1 MNSHFK
7 SALSKVKAEDELIL
21 KTKAMLDQAKAK
33 KRPVAMVSRRAFV
46 TRKTLAMACSIV
58 IVVGMSIWGY
68 NVYQTPVAYVSLDIN
83 PSIELGLNTFN
94 TVIAATSFNADG
106 QKVMADENVVGSGL
120 DQAIDTLVGS
130 ASEHGFIAKDGSTVI
145 SVTSESDNKIVGEKI
160 QSIAENGARVALN
173 RKKDL
178 AAIYLENIPLQN
190 HFDARGQGIS
200 PGKLNLIHKVQK
212 LDSKV
217 TVDQFKDSKVVEIM
231 NAYLTKM
238 KNKRA
243 NHPNGNAGNP
253 GTNNPGTVVTPEPGA
268 SSVVDGVANATT
280 NPGVTN
286 AGAATTIERAVK
298 VVRINKKIRIKQ
310 NKLNHNGGHPG
321 PNVNPT
327 PTPGPI
333 ATPIPRPT
341 WRPRPTLEPGTTP
354 PPRSRPIMPP
364 RRIVPRPG
372 MAGNGGQAGSESDQV
387 IR

>member
-21 KTKAMLDQAKAK
+21 KTKAMLEQAKAK
-33 KRPVAMVSRRAFV
+33 KRPVALLVRRAFV
-46 TRKTLAMACSIV
+46 TRKSLAMACSIV
-58 IVVGMSIWGY
+58 IVVGLSIFGY

-106 QKVMADENVVGSGL
+106 QKVLADENVVGSGL
-120 DQAIDTLVGS
+120 DQAIDALVGS

-145 SVTSESDNKIVGEKI
+145 SVTSESDNIIVGEKI

-178 AAIYLENIPLQN
+178 AAIYLENIPLQK

-200 PGKLNLIHKVQK
+200 PGKLNLIHKIQM

-231 NAYLTKM
+231 NAYVAMTKD
-238 KNKRA
+238 KRG
-243 NHPNGNAGNP
+243 NHPDGNTGKP
-253 GTNNPGTVVTPEPGA
+253 GTNNPGAAVTPGPG
-268 SSVVDGVANATT
+268 SSSGGDGVANATA
-280 NPGVTN
+280 NPGVTS

-298 VVRINKKIRIKQ
+298 VVKINKKIRIKQ
-310 NKLNHNGGHPG
+310 NKLNPNGGHPK
-321 PNVNPT
+321 PVVNPT

-333 ATPIPRPT
+333 ATQMPRPT
-341 WRPRPTLEPGTTP
+341 YRPRPTLEPGATPMPRPRPTMP
-354 PPRSRPIMPP
+354 PPRG
-364 RRIVPRPG
+364 PG
-372 MAGNGGQAGSESDQV
+372 SGDTDKGGKQAN
-387 IR
+387 